1 MKVGKYEYVIYIV
14 IICIIWILILLK
26 YSFLPD
32 SEIKNEDEELPL
44 TDALF
49 NEVQKK
55 LNNIPKDT
63 TTIVMKFDT
72 KNKLGFYKLN
82 TVIKLNTLT
91 SLYKIGAMVEVVER
105 DTL

>member
-1 MKVGKYEYVIYIV
+1 M
-14 IICIIWILILLK
+14 
-26 YSFLPD
+26 
-32 SEIKNEDEELPL
+32 
-44 TDALF
+44 
-49 NEVQKK
+49 
-55 LNNIPKDT
+55 PKDT

-91 SLYKIGAMVEVVER
+91 SLYKIGAMGEEVER